1 MVDSEVTSLKRR
13 RALALSVADGLMHA
27 VMLGV
32 TENFLGAL
40 AVELGH
46 SATHQALLATL
57 PTLLGALS
65 LLFAPW
71 LTRLCGSRKR
81 FVVLGALTQAL
92 AHFGFVA
99 LAQYSTTTLW
109 PFLLAKTV
117 FVCGGAITAPA
128 WSAWMAA
135 LTHGAARERYFARRS
150 GAIHVVLLAAFIGG
164 GQLLQTKGDQ
174 RLLLD
179 HYALL
184 FWVGLFAR
192 TVSALFLAAQLDP
205 EAARPSDRTGTW
217 QGIRRA
223 LSTGNFRIALY
234 LTMLMFGANIAV
246 PFFVP
251 YWLRELG
258 LDYRAYAVLIGT
270 ATFVKALSF
279 PTFHRIAARYGM
291 TKLLYGA
298 GLTVAILPGSWAYAT
313 TMPAYI
319 AIQMASGAAWG
330 AIEYASFQLLLGDS
344 DESCRLEFLSI
355 AGAINGV
362 GQVAGALFGSLLIDR
377 LHFAYTDVFWIS
389 SAVRFVPWI
398 FASVIA
404 LVKAHRQAEARTD

>member
-1 MVDSEVTSLKRR
+1 VIGPEVTPLKRR
-13 RALALSVADGLMHA
+13 RALAVSVVDGLMHA

-57 PTLLGALS
+57 PTLIGALS

-71 LTRLCGSRKR
+71 LTRLFGSRKR
-81 FVVLGALTQAL
+81 FVVLAALTQAL
-92 AHFGFVA
+92 AHFGFIA
-99 LAQYSTTTLW
+99 LAEHATTALW
-109 PFLLAKTV
+109 PFLLAKTIY
-117 FVCGGAITAPA
+117 VCGGAMIAPA

-164 GQLLQTKGDQ
+164 GQLLQTKGDHGV
-174 RLLLD
+174 LLE

-184 FWVGLFAR
+184 FWIGLLAR
-192 TVSALFLAAQLDP
+192 TASALLLAAQLDP
-205 EAARPSDRTGTW
+205 EAGQASTHIGTW
-217 QGIRRA
+217 PGIQRA
-223 LSTGNFRIALY
+223 LKTGNFRVALY
-234 LTMLMFGANIAV
+234 LTVLMFGANIAV

-270 ATFVKALSF
+270 ATFVKALTF

-291 TKLLYGA
+291 AKLLYGA
-298 GLTVAILPGSWAYAT
+298 GLTVAVLPGCWAFAT

-319 AIQMASGAAWG
+319 AIQIASGAAWG
-330 AIEYASFQLLLGDS
+330 AIEYASFQLLLRDS

-362 GQVAGALFGSLLIDR
+362 GQVLGSLFGSLLIDR
-377 LHFAYTDVFWIS
+377 FHFAYTDVFWIS
-389 SAVRFVPWI
+389 SAVRSVPWI
-398 FASVIA
+398 FTFVIA
-404 LVKAHRQAEARTD
+404 GVKARGQVAAKTD